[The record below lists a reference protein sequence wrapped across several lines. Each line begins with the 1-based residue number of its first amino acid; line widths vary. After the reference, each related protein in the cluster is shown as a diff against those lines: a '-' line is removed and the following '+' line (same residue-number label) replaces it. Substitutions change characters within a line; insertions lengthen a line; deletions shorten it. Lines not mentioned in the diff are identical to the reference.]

1 VLFLNVPFRCRKGN
15 TFPRLRVAFPS
26 LLTLANRPQR
36 AKMHMATK
44 LQSLVL
50 ALASTLA
57 LAAPLQAQ
65 RVNDPAIIAA
75 LGDETRFH
83 PVVAEH
89 GMVAAQEKIAAQ
101 AGADILKAGGNAVD
115 AAVAT
120 GFALAV
126 THPQAGNLGGG
137 GFMLISL
144 AASKKLTAIDYRETA
159 PAAATKDM
167 FLGENGDVD
176 RDRARYSRASAGV
189 PGTVAGLLYALEHYG
204 LIPRERVMAPAIKL
218 AEEGFPVSYALALAL
233 EKARERFA
241 ADQSSQDYFQ
251 HPEGAP
257 YKGGEI
263 LRQPDLAKTL
273 RAISAEGARGFYEG
287 PAAKLIEDEMKQGGG
302 LITMQDLKDY
312 KPIERDPVRGSYR
325 GYDIV
330 SMPPPSSGGVHVIQ
344 ILNILEGFDLPSL
357 GHNTAGSI
365 HRLVEAMRRAY
376 ADRAKWLGD
385 PAFVKAPV
393 EGLVS
398 KGYAKQLRETIDL
411 NRASKSED
419 ISAGK
424 PPGAEGDQ
432 TTHFSVIDK
441 DGNAVSN
448 TYTLNLSFGSGYSVD
463 GAGFLLNNEMDDF
476 SAKPGAPNAF
486 GLLGGEANAIAP
498 GKRPLS
504 SMAPTIV
511 LKGGAP
517 YLVTGSPGG
526 ATIIT
531 VVAQELLNVLAYGM
545 NVAEATAAARIHH
558 QWQPDT
564 VITERGISDDTLRL
578 LESRGFILPK
588 TNDGAFQHRVLGR
601 ANSIM
606 KTNGYLMGA
615 ADPRDGDGAAV
626 GY

>member
-1 VLFLNVPFRCRKGN
+1 MHVTIKRHPLVIAAAFLAAIAALCAP
-15 TFPRLRVAFPS
+15 
-26 LLTLANRPQR
+26 
-36 AKMHMATK
+36 
-44 LQSLVL
+44 VL
-50 ALASTLA
+50 AQH
-57 LAAPLQAQ
+57 P
-65 RVNDPAIIAA
+65 NDPVAVAA
-75 LGDETRFH
+75 LGDEARFH
-83 PVVAEH
+83 PVIAAH

-126 THPQAGNLGGG
+126 THPQAGNIGGG
-137 GFMLISL
+137 GFMLIAL
-144 AASKKLTAIDYRETA
+144 PAAKKATAIDYRETA
-159 PAAATKDM
+159 PAAATRDM
-167 FLGENGDVD
+167 FLDENGEVD

-204 LIPRERVMAPAIKL
+204 TMPREQVMAPAIKL
-218 AEEGFPVSYALALAL
+218 AEEGFPVSYGLAYAL
-233 EKARERFA
+233 EKARERFSADNSSLSYFAHAQGKPYA
-241 ADQSSQDYFQ
+241 AS
-251 HPEGAP
+251 
-257 YKGGEI
+257 EI
-263 LRQPDLAKTL
+263 LAQPDLAKTL
-273 RAISAEGARGFYEG
+273 RAIAAQGARGFYEG
-287 PAAKLIEDEMKQGGG
+287 PVAQLIEDEMKHGGG
-302 LITMQDLKDY
+302 LITAADLKAY
-312 KPIERDPVRGSYR
+312 KPIEREPVRGTYR
-325 GYDIV
+325 GYEIV

-344 ILNILEGFDLPSL
+344 ILNILEGYDLPKH
-357 GHNTAGSI
+357 GCNTADSI

-385 PAFVKAPV
+385 PAFVKVPAA
-393 EGLVS
+393 GLVS
-398 KGYAKQLRETIDL
+398 KEYAKQLRDSIDL
-411 NRASKSED
+411 ARASKSED

-424 PPGAEGDQ
+424 PPGAEGEQ
-432 TTHFSVIDK
+432 TTHFSIIDK

-448 TYTLNLSFGSGYSVD
+448 TYTLNLGFGSGYSVG

-531 VVAQELLNVLAYGM
+531 VVVQELLNVLAYGM
-545 NVAEATAAARIHH
+545 NVAEATAVPRIHH

-564 VITERGISDDTLRL
+564 VVSERGVSDDTLRI
-578 LESRGFILPK
+578 LESRGFVIPK
-588 TNDGAFQHRVLGR
+588 NGDGGFQHRVLGR
-601 ANSIM
+601 TNSIM
-606 KTNGYLMGA
+606 KASGYLLGA
-615 ADPRDGDGAAV
+615 ADLRDGDSAV
-626 GY
+626 AGY

>member
-1 VLFLNVPFRCRKGN
+1 MHV
-15 TFPRLRVAFPS
+15 TFKRQPLVIALAVAFALSAAP
-26 LLTLANRPQR
+26 AP
-36 AKMHMATK
+36 
-44 LQSLVL
+44 VL
-50 ALASTLA
+50 AQH
-57 LAAPLQAQ
+57 P
-65 RVNDPAIIAA
+65 NDPVATAA

-83 PVVAEH
+83 PVIAEH

-101 AGADILKAGGNAVD
+101 VGADILKAGGNAVD

-126 THPQAGNLGGG
+126 THPQAGNIGGG

-144 AASKKLTAIDYRETA
+144 SAAKNAHSSASGGGSANNQRSSSPEGGSANKVTAIDYRETA
-159 PAAATKDM
+159 PAAATRDM
-167 FLGENGDVD
+167 FLDENGEVD

-204 LIPRERVMAPAIKL
+204 TMPREQVMAPAIKL
-218 AEEGFPVSYALALAL
+218 AEEGFPVSYGLAFAL
-233 EKARERFA
+233 EKARERFPA
-241 ADQSSQDYFQ
+241 GNSSPSYFTRPQ
-251 HPEGAP
+251 GKP
-257 YKGGEI
+257 YLAGEV
-263 LRQPDLAKTL
+263 LRQADLAKTL
-273 RAISAEGARGFYEG
+273 RAISADGARGFYEG
-287 PAAKLIEDEMKQGGG
+287 PVAHLIEDEMKQGGG
-302 LITMQDLKDY
+302 LITAADLKDY
-312 KPIERDPVRGSYR
+312 KPIEREPVRGTYR

-330 SMPPPSSGGVHVIQ
+330 SMPPPSSGGVHVIE
-344 ILNILEGFDLPSL
+344 ILNILEGYDLPKYGL
-357 GHNTAGSI
+357 DTADSI

-385 PAFVKAPV
+385 PAFVKVPAA
-393 EGLVS
+393 GLVS
-398 KGYAKQLRETIDL
+398 KEYAKQLRESIDL
-411 NRASKSED
+411 GHASKSED
-419 ISAGK
+419 VSAGK

-432 TTHFSVIDK
+432 TTHFSIVDK

-448 TYTLNLSFGSGYSVD
+448 TYTLNLAFGSGYSVG

-511 LKGGAP
+511 LKGGVP

-531 VVAQELLNVLAYGM
+531 VVVQELLNVLAYGM
-545 NVAEATAAARIHH
+545 NVAEATAVARIHH

-564 VITERGISDDTLRL
+564 VISERGVSDDTLRI
-578 LESRGFILPK
+578 LESRGFVIPK
-588 TNDGAFQHRVLGR
+588 NSDGTYQHRVLGR

-606 KTNGYLMGA
+606 KANGYLLGA
-615 ADPRDGDGAAV
+615 ADMRDGDSAAI

>member
-1 VLFLNVPFRCRKGN
+1 MHV
-15 TFPRLRVAFPS
+15 TFKRQP
-26 LLTLANRPQR
+26 
-36 AKMHMATK
+36 
-44 LQSLVL
+44 LVIAA
-50 ALASTLA
+50 AL
-57 LAAPLQAQ
+57 LAALVVLCAPVRAQ
-65 RVNDPAIIAA
+65 HPGDPVAAAA

-83 PVVAEH
+83 PVIAAH

-101 AGADILKAGGNAVD
+101 AGVDILKAGGNAVD

-126 THPQAGNLGGG
+126 THPQAGNIGGG
-137 GFMLISL
+137 GFMLIALPAAKNARSSSPEGGS
-144 AASKKLTAIDYRETA
+144 ASKVTAIDYRETA
-159 PAAATKDM
+159 PAAATRDM
-167 FLGENGDVD
+167 FLDENGEVD

-204 LIPRERVMAPAIKL
+204 TMPREQVMAPAIKL
-218 AEEGFPVSYALALAL
+218 AGEGFPISYGLAYAL
-233 EKARERFA
+233 EKARERLA
-241 ADQSSQDYFQ
+241 ADNSSLTYFMHAQ
-251 HPEGAP
+251 GKP
-257 YKGGEI
+257 YAAGEI

-273 RAISAEGARGFYEG
+273 QAIATEGARGFYEG
-287 PAAKLIEDEMKQGGG
+287 PVAQLIEDEMKRGGG
-302 LITMQDLKDY
+302 LITAADLKAY
-312 KPIERDPVRGSYR
+312 KPIEREPVRGTYR
-325 GYDIV
+325 SYDIV

-344 ILNILEGFDLPSL
+344 ILNILEGYDLPKY
-357 GHNTAGSI
+357 GYNTADSI

-385 PAFVKAPV
+385 PAFVKVPAT
-393 EGLVS
+393 GLVS
-398 KGYAKQLRETIDL
+398 KDYAKQLRDTIDL
-411 NRASKSED
+411 ARASKSED
-419 ISAGK
+419 VSAGK
-424 PPGAEGDQ
+424 PPGAEGEQ
-432 TTHFSVIDK
+432 TTHFSIVDK

-448 TYTLNLSFGSGYSVD
+448 TYTLNLAFGSGYSVA

-511 LKGGAP
+511 LKGGVP

-531 VVAQELLNVLAYGM
+531 VVVQELLNVLAYGM
-545 NVAEATAAARIHH
+545 NVAEATAVPRIHH

-564 VITERGISDDTLRL
+564 VVSERGVSDDTLRI
-578 LESRGFILPK
+578 LESRGFVIPK
-588 TNDGAFQHRVLGR
+588 NGDGSFQHRVLGR
-601 ANSIM
+601 TNSIM
-606 KTNGYLMGA
+606 SANGYLLGA
-615 ADPRDGDGAAV
+615 ADLRDGDSAAI

>member
-1 VLFLNVPFRCRKGN
+1 
-15 TFPRLRVAFPS
+15 
-26 LLTLANRPQR
+26 
-36 AKMHMATK
+36 MHTMFK
-44 LQSLVL
+44 RRFSLVL
-50 ALASTLA
+50 ALAAL
-57 LAAPLQAQ
+57 LAAPAALLPAHAQ
-65 RVNDPAIIAA
+65 RANDTLAAA
-75 LGDETRFH
+75 LGNDARFH
-83 PVVAEH
+83 PAIAGH

-101 AGADILKAGGNAVD
+101 VGVDILKDGGNAVD

-126 THPQAGNLGGG
+126 THPQAGNIGGG

-144 AASKKLTAIDYRETA
+144 AAAKKLTAIDYRETA
-159 PAAATKDM
+159 PAAASKDM
-167 FLGENGDVD
+167 FLDESGNVD

-189 PGTVAGLLYALEHYG
+189 PGTVAGLLYALERYG
-204 LIPRERVMAPAIKL
+204 TLPREKVLAPAIKL
-218 AEEGFPVSYALALAL
+218 AEEGFPVSYGLAYAL
-233 EKARERFA
+233 EKSHERFA
-241 ADQSSQDYFQ
+241 ADPSSQSYFE
-251 HPEGAP
+251 HPEGKP
-257 YKGGEI
+257 YKAGEL

-287 PAAKLIEDEMKQGGG
+287 PVAKLIEDEMKRDGG
-302 LITMQDLKDY
+302 LITQEDLKTY
-312 KPIERDPVRGSYR
+312 TPIEREPVRGTYR

-344 ILNILEGFDLPSL
+344 ILNILEGYDLAKL
-357 GHNTAGSI
+357 GHNTASSL

-376 ADRAKWLGD
+376 ADRAKYLGD
-385 PAFVKAPV
+385 PGFVKVPV
-393 EGLVS
+393 AGLVS
-398 KGYAKQLRETIDL
+398 KQYAAQLRASIDL
-411 NRASKSED
+411 NHASKSEE

-424 PPGAEGDQ
+424 PPGTESEQ
-432 TTHFSVIDK
+432 TTHFSIADK

-448 TYTLNLSFGSGYSVD
+448 TYTLNLAFGSGYSVD

-486 GLLGGEANAIAP
+486 GLLGGEANAITP

-526 ATIIT
+526 STIIT
-531 VVAQELLNVLAYGM
+531 VVVQEIVNVLAYDM
-545 NVAEATAAARIHH
+545 NVAQATAAARIHH

-564 VITERGISDDTLRL
+564 VVSEPGVSDDTLRI
-578 LESRGFILPK
+578 LESRGFIIPK
-588 TNDGAFQHRVLGR
+588 NNDGSFQHRVLGR

-606 KTNGYLMGA
+606 RANGYLLGA
-615 ADPRDGDGAAV
+615 ADTRDADAAAV